1 MKLLNYYDDDVGV
14 YICYVHI
21 CCWSSFLHAIVVELL
36 V

>member
-1 MKLLNYYDDDVGV
+1 MKLLNYHGDVVGV

-21 CCWSSFLHAIVVELL
+21 CCLWIFLHAIGVDLL

>member
-1 MKLLNYYDDDVGV
+1 MGVEYDAYHNAV

-21 CCWSSFLHAIVVELL
+21 CCWWIFLHAIVVELL